1 MPRLFQRSALGYV
14 LSMRSLLPV
23 ILFAASMCFAFG
35 IVLPLIHVDRL
46 YFFSDEPS
54 LVGMVAA
61 LWSSGD
67 WLLAIVV
74 ALFSVVF
81 PAMKLGLLHNAAYG
95 NQGETTGIPG
105 WFRALSNWSMLDVVL
120 VALVIFAAKTSG
132 LATAFTKPGLWFFA
146 ASVVLTATASA
157 LIKRKA
163 NPVDQ
168 PAS

>member
-1 MPRLFQRSALGYV
+1 
-14 LSMRSLLPV
+14 MRSLLPL
-23 ILFAASMCFAFG
+23 ILFAASICFALG

-54 LVGMVAA
+54 LIGMVAA
-61 LWSSGD
+61 LWSGGD
-67 WLLAIVV
+67 WPLAIVV
-74 ALFSVVF
+74 PLFSVVF
-81 PAMKLGLLHNAAYG
+81 PAMKLGLLHNAAYAQMG
-95 NQGETTGIPG
+95 GAASIPG

-157 LIKRKA
+157 VIKRIPRNSEQTA
-163 NPVDQ
+163 H
-168 PAS
+168 